1 MNTEYQL
8 DIDNAERR
16 IVYVRPVTVAEL
28 PEEVQSQA
36 MGLETIYAVHDAQG
50 ERIALVKD
58 EKLAFLL
65 ARQNNLAPVHV
76 H

>member
-36 MGLETIYAVHDAQG
+36 MGLETIYALHDAQG

>member
-1 MNTEYQL
+1 MNTEYEL
-8 DIDNAERR
+8 GTDKAERR
-16 IVYVRPVTVAEL
+16 IVYVRPVPVSEL

-65 ARQNNLAPVHV
+65 ARQNDLAPVHV

>member
-1 MNTEYQL
+1 MNTEYEL
-8 DIDNAERR
+8 GIDKAERR
-16 IVYVRPVTVAEL
+16 IVYVRPVMVSDL

-58 EKLAFLL
+58 QRLAFLL
-65 ARQNNLAPVHV
+65 ARQNDLAPVHV